1 MNKIIWKVIK
11 IAGLSYLGSQVF
23 VAIKGQALIRM
34 LDGWLT
40 AYGGKTYTDYL
51 MEQQSFGDIMD
62 SLANLMAVLV
72 HHKFNVDKAFEYIIT
87 DHEEES

>member
-1 MNKIIWKVIK
+1 MKKLIWKVIK

-51 MEQQSFGDIMD
+51 MERQSLGEVFD
-62 SLANLMAVLV
+62 SLTNLMAVLV
-72 HHKFNVDKAFEYIIT
+72 RHKFNVDEAFAYIIT

>member
-1 MNKIIWKVIK
+1 MKKLIWKVIK

-62 SLANLMAVLV
+62 SLASLFAILV
-72 HHKFNVDKAFEYIIT
+72 RYKFNVDKAFAYIIT
-87 DHEEES
+87 DHEKES